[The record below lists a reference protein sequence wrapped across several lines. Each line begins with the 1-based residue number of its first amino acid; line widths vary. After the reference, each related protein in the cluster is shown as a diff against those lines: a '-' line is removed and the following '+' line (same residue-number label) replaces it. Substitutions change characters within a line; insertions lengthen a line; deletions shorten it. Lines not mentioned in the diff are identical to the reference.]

1 MTDQHPNDPELQA
14 AIEMARSM
22 SRRRFLTRSGLAL
35 GGLAMG
41 PQLLAACSSSKG
53 TSTSSGTS
61 VVSGTG
67 DKLVKISN
75 WDAYIDQVNG
85 SETAKGTTIYN
96 FEKAT
101 GVQVIYKKDYND
113 NNEYFNKV
121 FEPNLGRGKPIYP
134 DIAVPTYW
142 MAARLIGLNDPA
154 PWVQPLPLDQIPN
167 HANLVP
173 AYTQLPWDMGA
184 KHQMPWQAGI
194 TGIAYDPKKTGF
206 EIKSFNDIFDPRLQG
221 KVGFLTELH
230 DSVGLTMLGM
240 GLDPSKPDFEGANK
254 ALDKIDAAKKGGKIL
269 KFTGNEYLR
278 SLQNGDFLAC
288 LAWSGDIVQLN
299 RDSPGFKFVIPEQGG
314 MSWFDTMIIPN
325 YASNVPAAAKW
336 INYVYDPAHAAQ
348 ITNYVQYI
356 SPVQGVQDEL
366 VKLGGD
372 AAKLAESP
380 ILFPSA
386 EVKKR
391 LFVFAPLP
399 DTQTIALQKRF
410 DAISG

>member
-1 MTDQHPNDPELQA
+1 MTDQHPNDPELEA
-14 AIEMARSM
+14 AIAMARSM

-53 TSTSSGTS
+53 TSTSGTTIA
-61 VVSGTG
+61 SGTG

-96 FEKAT
+96 FQKAT
-101 GVQVIYKKDYND
+101 GVQVIYKKDFND

-142 MAARLIGLNDPA
+142 MAARLIGLNQPA

-167 HANLVP
+167 HANLV
-173 AYTQLPWDMGA
+173 
-184 KHQMPWQAGI
+184 
-194 TGIAYDPKKTGF
+194 AYDPKKTGF

-254 ALDKIDAAKKGGKIL
+254 ALDKIDAAKKAGKIL

-299 RDSPGFKFVIPEQGG
+299 RDSPGFKFLIPEQGG

-386 EVKKR
+386 EEKKR
-391 LFVFAPLP
+391 LYVFAPLP